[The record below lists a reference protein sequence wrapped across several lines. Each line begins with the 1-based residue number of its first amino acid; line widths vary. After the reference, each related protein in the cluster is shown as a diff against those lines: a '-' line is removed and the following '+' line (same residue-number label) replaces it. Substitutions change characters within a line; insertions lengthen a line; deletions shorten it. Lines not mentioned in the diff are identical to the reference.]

1 MLDLKE
7 SFLLISIFFI
17 SVYIFNRLYLKNKYK
32 KIENKRLNLNFMGC
46 ILIIF
51 GLLKLYDIHMFSQI
65 FQKYDIISKN
75 IPAYS
80 YAYPFIEILLGISY
94 LKKIYIS
101 EVKVMTIFLMIVS
114 ITSVIISMLVGAK
127 LRCGCMG
134 TFFHIP
140 LSYVTLSENIV
151 MLYMATRK

>member
-65 FQKYDIISKN
+65 FQKYDIIS
-75 IPAYS
+75 
-80 YAYPFIEILLGISY
+80 
-94 LKKIYIS
+94 
-101 EVKVMTIFLMIVS
+101 
-114 ITSVIISMLVGAK
+114 
-127 LRCGCMG
+127 
-134 TFFHIP
+134 
-140 LSYVTLSENIV
+140 
-151 MLYMATRK
+151 